1 MKTIAYFTLSAD
13 GFLPKAQ
20 EKGLPPHDQVISDS
34 MDVAQEAGA
43 MILGRTTFEETG
55 EDESP
60 VQVVVVSK
68 SPLSKPNGALVA
80 DSPAKALQMLEE
92 KGFHTAMV
100 GGGAQLFSS
109 FLGQGLIDELYV
121 NVAPELLGKGLR
133 IETHQRH
140 AERLKLIDTASL
152 DRGVIQLHYRP
163 A

>member
-13 GFLPKAQ
+13 GFLPRAE
-20 EKGLPPHDQVISDS
+20 EKGLPPHDQVIADS
-34 MDVAQEAGA
+34 MEVAEKAGA

-68 SPLSKPNGALVA
+68 GPLAKPNGALVA
-80 DSPAKALQMLEE
+80 DSPAKALQLLEE
-92 KGFHTAMV
+92 KGFSSAMV

-109 FLGQGLIDELYV
+109 FLGLGLVDELYV
-121 NVAPELLGKGLR
+121 NIAPELLGKGLR
-133 IETHQRH
+133 IETPQRH
-140 AERLKLIDTASL
+140 AGRLKLIDTASL
-152 DRGVIQLHYRP
+152 DRGVIQLHYRQ